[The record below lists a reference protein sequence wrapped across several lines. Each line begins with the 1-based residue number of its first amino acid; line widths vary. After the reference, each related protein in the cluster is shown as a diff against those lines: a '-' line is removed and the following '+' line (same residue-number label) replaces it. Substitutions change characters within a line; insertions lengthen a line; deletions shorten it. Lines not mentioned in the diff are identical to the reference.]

1 MASVF
6 PCVFFFISHLVL
18 LYSAEGEGIYPPGC
32 PPFVCGKVGKI
43 GFPFANDTS
52 PECGLLILHDCGDPH
67 QMKTPKI
74 KLEKNGT
81 LLYDVKTVF
90 QANTIQIKDPQLQ
103 SVLDSNR
110 CESLKNWTLPSLSS
124 PFISFQRV
132 PLNLTLFKCNRALNI
147 PPPTGFNRT
156 HCSNYDIYYSPPH
169 YNLTLSPPKC
179 PIIQLPLNWKN
190 KSNDLFRLLSAE
202 ISLEVRVTEDCR
214 QCYIEG
220 GQCKADNKGKYYCT
234 KGTKGMG
241 IGIMQIYLDVHD
253 IHSWKKHISFFINF
267 RLVVVIPNTCTAI
280 SAQISFKF
288 ELWDGNN
295 YVQ

>member
-18 LYSAEGEGIYPPGC
+18 LYLAEGEGIYPPGC
-32 PPFVCGKVGKI
+32 PPFFCGKVGKI

-67 QMKTPKI
+67 HMKTPKI
-74 KLEKNGT
+74 KLERNGT
-81 LLYDVKTVF
+81 LYDVENIS

-103 SVLDSNR
+103 SVLDSNG
-110 CESLKNWTLPSLSS
+110 CKSLKNWTLPSPSS

-132 PLNLTLFKCNRALNI
+132 PPNLTLLFKCNRALNI

-156 HCSNYDIYYSPPH
+156 NCSNYDIYYSPPH
-169 YNLTLSPPKC
+169 YNLSLSPPKC

-190 KSNDLFRLLSAE
+190 KSNDLFKLLSAE
-202 ISLEVRVTEDCR
+202 FLLEVRVTEDCR
-214 QCYIEG
+214 ECFMKG
-220 GQCKADNKGKYYCT
+220 GRCKTDDKGKYYCT
-234 KGTKGMG
+234 KGSKGMG

-253 IHSWKKHISFFINF
+253 IHS
-267 RLVVVIPNTCTAI
+267 
-280 SAQISFKF
+280 
-288 ELWDGNN
+288 
-295 YVQ
+295 